1 MAARGR
7 VQATDEARS
16 YGRRASLLSIGVGI
30 TGLIT
35 YLFFAIASHELSK
48 DQYGEVAVL
57 WSAVF
62 IVVSVL
68 QRPVEQLLSR
78 TVSEHLAR
86 DEPIGHTVRV
96 AATIQ
101 LGVAVG
107 FDAIALA
114 LKGPITD
121 DVLKG
126 NETLYWIGVAAITA
140 YGASYFARGFLA
152 GSHRL
157 SLYALLII
165 CESVS
170 RTAFP
175 LAVALGIASG
185 QTAVAM
191 GIVAAPTLSLIVVP
205 FAFLRRGVAA
215 SAAAGAGG
223 GMAGT
228 PRDAAAPTGDT
239 ATAAGGGA
247 PATPPTGD
255 RRGGTPGQFT
265 LAEGGGFAAAVFL
278 IMLSEQTFLNA
289 GPLLVNATAG
299 AAAAGYIFNV
309 LMIARAPLQLFQA
322 VSTSLLPHLTRLGS
336 QGQEAD
342 FRASVR
348 VTILAISGIA
358 GLVAVAMLIAGPELM
373 HIAFGKK
380 HDYQRSDLVI
390 VSVGMGMYLSA
401 ATLNQAALA
410 KGQVRRASVCW
421 IGCATAFIVWML
433 VPIVSDEFDRVVF
446 GYLGA
451 AIVLCSLLYWLYR
464 QPLTPEEHRVKPGST
479 EEMELQLAAADEGS

>member
-1 MAARGR
+1 MALRRG
-7 VQATDEARS
+7 TGTSEARS

-35 YLFFAIASHELSK
+35 YLFFAIASHELPK
-48 DQYGEVAVL
+48 EQYGQVAVL

-78 TVSEHLAR
+78 TVSEHLAVGQ
-86 DEPIGHTVRV
+86 PIGHTVRI

-101 LGVAVG
+101 LGIAAG
-107 FDAIALA
+107 FDVIALA
-114 LKGPITD
+114 LRGPIED
-121 DVLKG
+121 GLLDG
-126 NETLYWIGVAAITA
+126 NETLYWIGVGAVTA

-157 SLYALLII
+157 TLYALLII

-175 LAVALGIASG
+175 FAVALGIASG
-185 QTAVAM
+185 QSAVAL

-205 FAFLRRGVAA
+205 FAFLRRRPDVVLPVEGDQVAP
-215 SAAAGAGG
+215 AA
-223 GMAGT
+223 
-228 PRDAAAPTGDT
+228 AAAPE
-239 ATAAGGGA
+239 AEA
-247 PATPPTGD
+247 
-255 RRGGTPGQFT
+255 QFT
-265 LAEGGGFAAAVFL
+265 LAQGGGFAAAVFV

-322 VSTSLLPHLTRLGS
+322 VSTSLLPHLTRLRS
-336 QGQEAD
+336 QGQETD

-348 VTILAISGIA
+348 VTILAIGGFAS
-358 GLVAVAMLIAGPELM
+358 LVALAMVIAGPDLM
-373 HIAFGKK
+373 QIAFGDKFT
-380 HDYQRSDLVI
+380 YERFDLLTVTA
-390 VSVGMGMYLSA
+390 GMGLYLSA

-410 KGQVRRASVCW
+410 QGQVRRAAVCW
-421 IGCATAFIVWML
+421 IVCAIAFVVWIAL
-433 VPIVSDEFDRVVF
+433 PLIDDEFARVEV

-451 AIVLCSLLYWLYR
+451 AGVLCALLYWVYR
-464 QPLTPEEHRVKPGST
+464 QPQPRRADRVEPGST

>member
-1 MAARGR
+1 MPRAGR
-7 VQATDEARS
+7 VQATDEARR

-35 YLFFAIASHELSK
+35 YLYFAIASHELSR
-48 DQYGEVAVL
+48 DQYGLVAVL

-78 TVSEHLAR
+78 TVSENLAH
-86 DEPIGHTVRV
+86 DTPIGRTVRV

-101 LGVAVG
+101 LGVAVA
-107 FDAIALA
+107 FDAVALA
-114 LKGPITD
+114 LRTPIQD
-121 DVLKG
+121 HLLHG
-126 NETLYWIGVAAITA
+126 NSTLYWIGVAAVTA

-157 SLYALLII
+157 TIYALLII
-165 CESVS
+165 SESVA

-175 LAVALGIASG
+175 TAVALGIASG
-185 QTAVAM
+185 QTAVAL

-205 FAFLRRGVAA
+205 FAFVRRFGGERAPGHEAA
-215 SAAAGAGG
+215 ESPSA
-223 GMAGT
+223 
-228 PRDAAAPTGDT
+228 PDT
-239 ATAAGGGA
+239 SE
-247 PATPPTGD
+247 
-255 RRGGTPGQFT
+255 FT
-265 LAEGGGFAAAVFL
+265 LARGGRFAAAVFL

-336 QGQEAD
+336 EGNEPD

-348 VTILAISGIA
+348 VTILAIA
-358 GLVAVAMLIAGPELM
+358 GFAALVTLAVLIAGPHLM
-373 HIAFGKK
+373 QIAFGKK
-380 HDYQRSDLVI
+380 HTYQRVDLVI
-390 VSVGMGMYLSA
+390 VSIGMGLYLSA

-410 KGQVRRASVCW
+410 KGQVRRASFCW
-421 IGCATAFIVWML
+421 IACAIAFVVWTL
-433 VPIVSDEFDRVVF
+433 FPIVDNDFHRVEI

-451 AIVLCSLLYWLYR
+451 ATLLCGLLYWLYR
-464 QPLTPEEHRVKPGST
+464 QPLQPREVRVEPGST
-479 EEMELQLAAADEGS
+479 EEMELQLASADEAG

>member
-1 MAARGR
+1 MPRVGR

-35 YLFFAIASHELSK
+35 YLYFAIASHELSK

-62 IVVSVL
+62 IVVSIL

-78 TVSEHLAR
+78 TVSENLAHGT
-86 DEPIGHTVRV
+86 PIGRTVRV

-101 LGVAVG
+101 LSVAVA
-107 FDAIALA
+107 FDVVALA
-114 LKGPITD
+114 LRTPIQD
-121 DVLKG
+121 HLLHG
-126 NETLYWIGVAAITA
+126 SSTLYWIGVAAVTA

-157 SLYALLII
+157 TVYALLII
-165 CESVS
+165 SESVA

-175 LAVALGIASG
+175 TAVALGIASG
-185 QTAVAM
+185 QTAVAL
-191 GIVAAPTLSLIVVP
+191 GIVAAPTLSLLVVP
-205 FAFLRRGVAA
+205 FAFFRRF
-215 SAAAGAGG
+215 
-223 GMAGT
+223 
-228 PRDAAAPTGDT
+228 
-239 ATAAGGGA
+239 GGGA
-247 PATPPTGD
+247 PMPEPVGDSPVDPPTD
-255 RRGGTPGQFT
+255 EFSLARGGR
-265 LAEGGGFAAAVFL
+265 FAAGVFL

-322 VSTSLLPHLTRLGS
+322 VQTSLLPHLTRLGS
-336 QGQEAD
+336 QGDEED

-348 VTILAISGIA
+348 VTILAIAGFA
-358 GLVAVAMLIAGPELM
+358 GLVALAMLIAGPHLM
-373 HIAFGKK
+373 QIAFGTK
-380 HDYQRSDLVI
+380 HTYQRADLVI
-390 VSVGMGMYLSA
+390 VSIGMGLYLSA

-410 KGQVRRASVCW
+410 KGQVRRASFCW
-421 IGCATAFIVWML
+421 ISCAVVFVAWTL
-433 VPIVSDEFDRVVF
+433 VPIVENDFHRVEL

-451 AIVLCSLLYWLYR
+451 ATLLCSLLYWLYR
-464 QPLTPEEHRVKPGST
+464 QPLRPLEVRVEPGST
-479 EEMELQLAAADEGS
+479 EEMELQLASADEAG

>member
-1 MAARGR
+1 MPR

-35 YLFFAIASHELSK
+35 YLYFAIASHELSRES
-48 DQYGEVAVL
+48 YGEVAVL

-62 IVVSVL
+62 IVVSIL

-78 TVSEHLAR
+78 TVSENLAHGA
-86 DEPIGHTVRV
+86 PIGRTVRV

-101 LGVAVG
+101 LGVAVC
-107 FDAIALA
+107 FDIVALV
-114 LKGPITD
+114 LRTPIQD
-121 DVLKG
+121 DLLHG
-126 NETLYWIGVAAITA
+126 NSTLYWIGIAAVTA
-140 YGASYFARGFLA
+140 YGVSYFARGFLA

-157 SLYALLII
+157 TIYALLII
-165 CESVS
+165 SESVA

-175 LAVALGIASG
+175 FAVALGIASG
-185 QTAVAM
+185 QTAVAV
-191 GIVAAPTLSLIVVP
+191 GIVAAPTLSLMVVP
-205 FAFLRRGVAA
+205 FAFFRRFPDQQPAPEP
-215 SAAAGAGG
+215 AGA
-223 GMAGT
+223 T
-228 PRDAAAPTGDT
+228 PSAPDT
-239 ATAAGGGA
+239 SE
-247 PATPPTGD
+247 
-255 RRGGTPGQFT
+255 FT
-265 LAEGGGFAAAVFL
+265 LASGSRFAAAVFL

-336 QGQEAD
+336 RGDEED

-348 VTILAISGIA
+348 VTILAIAGFA
-358 GLVAVAMLIAGPELM
+358 GLVTLAVLIAGPDLM
-373 HIAFGKK
+373 QVAFGEN
-380 HDYQRSDLVI
+380 HAYERVDLVI
-390 VSVGMGMYLSA
+390 VSVGMGLYLSA

-410 KGQVRRASVCW
+410 KGQVRRASFCW
-421 IGCATAFIVWML
+421 VGCAVLFVAWTLTPL
-433 VPIVSDEFDRVVF
+433 VDNDFHRVEI

-451 AIVLCSLLYWLYR
+451 ATLLCALLFWLYR
-464 QPLTPEEHRVKPGST
+464 QPLLRREERVEPGST
-479 EEMELQLAAADEGS
+479 EEMELQLASADEAG

>member
-1 MAARGR
+1 LSVVSPVMPGMAR

-35 YLFFAIASHELSK
+35 YLYFAIASHELSK
-48 DQYGEVAVL
+48 EQYGEVAVL

-62 IVVSVL
+62 IIVSVL

-78 TVSEHLAR
+78 TVSENLASST
-86 DEPIGHTVRV
+86 PIGRTMRV

-101 LGVAVG
+101 LAVAVG
-107 FDAIALA
+107 FDVVALA
-114 LKGPITD
+114 LRGPIENGLLD
-121 DVLKG
+121 G
-126 NETLYWIGVAAITA
+126 NSTLYWIGVGAVTA

-157 SLYALLII
+157 TIYALLII
-165 CESVS
+165 SESVS

-175 LAVALGIASG
+175 FAVALGIASG
-185 QTAVAM
+185 QTAVAI

-205 FAFLRRGVAA
+205 FAFLSRFGADVEPDAEGPPP
-215 SAAAGAGG
+215 AAAAQ
-223 GMAGT
+223 
-228 PRDAAAPTGDT
+228 PD
-239 ATAAGGGA
+239 
-247 PATPPTGD
+247 
-255 RRGGTPGQFT
+255 FT
-265 LAEGGGFAAAVFL
+265 LASGGRFAAAVFL

-289 GPLLVNATAG
+289 GPLLVKASAG

-309 LMIARAPLQLFQA
+309 LMVARAPLQLFQA

-336 QGQEAD
+336 QGQEGD

-348 VTILAISGIA
+348 VTILAIA
-358 GLVAVAMLIAGPELM
+358 GFASLVTLAMVIAGPDLM
-373 HIAFGKK
+373 QIAFGNK
-380 HDYQRSDLVI
+380 HTYQRLDLVVI
-390 VSVGMGMYLSA
+390 SIGMGLYLSA

-410 KGQVRRASVCW
+410 RGEVRRASACW
-421 IGCATAFIVWML
+421 IGCAIAFVIWTA
-433 VPIVSDEFDRVVF
+433 VPIVADEFNRVEW

-451 AIVLCSLLYWLYR
+451 ATLLCGLLYWLYR
-464 QPLTPEEHRVKPGST
+464 QPLLAGEERVRPGST
-479 EEMELQLAAADEGS
+479 EEMELQLASADEGG

>member
-1 MAARGR
+1 MPR
-7 VQATDEARS
+7 VQATKEARS

-35 YLFFAIASHELSK
+35 YLYFAIASHELSRE
-48 DQYGEVAVL
+48 QYGQVAVL

-78 TVSEHLAR
+78 TVSENLAHR
-86 DEPIGHTVRV
+86 TPIGHTVRI

-101 LGVAVG
+101 LSVAVG
-107 FDAIALA
+107 FDVVALA
-114 LKGPITD
+114 LRGPIQD
-121 DVLKG
+121 HLLHG
-126 NETLYWIGVAAITA
+126 NSTLYWIGVAAITA

-157 SLYALLII
+157 TIYALLII
-165 CESVS
+165 SESIS

-175 LAVALGIASG
+175 FAVALGIASG
-185 QTAVAM
+185 QTAVAL

-205 FAFLRRGVAA
+205 FAFLRRF
-215 SAAAGAGG
+215 
-223 GMAGT
+223 
-228 PRDAAAPTGDT
+228 
-239 ATAAGGGA
+239 
-247 PATPPTGD
+247 
-255 RRGGTPGQFT
+255 GGTRTGPEPAAESPSAPDTSEFT
-265 LAEGGGFAAAVFL
+265 LARGGRFAAGVFL

-289 GPLLVNATAG
+289 GPLLVNASAG

-336 QGQEAD
+336 QGDEVD

-348 VTILAISGIA
+348 VTILAIA
-358 GLVAVAMLIAGPELM
+358 GFAALVALAMLIAGPHLM
-373 HIAFGKK
+373 QIAFGKK
-380 HDYQRSDLVI
+380 HTYQRADLVI
-390 VSVGMGMYLSA
+390 VSIGMGLYLSA

-410 KGQVRRASVCW
+410 KGQVRRASFCW
-421 IGCATAFIVWML
+421 VGCAIVFVIWTL
-433 VPIVSDEFDRVVF
+433 VPLVDNDFHRVEI

-451 AIVLCSLLYWLYR
+451 ATLLCGLLYWLYR
-464 QPLTPEEHRVKPGST
+464 QPLLRREVRVKPGST
-479 EEMELQLAAADEGS
+479 EEMELQLASADEAG

>member
-1 MAARGR
+1 M
-7 VQATDEARS
+7 QATDEARS

-35 YLFFAIASHELSK
+35 YLYFAVASHELSK
-48 DQYGEVAVL
+48 QQYGEVAVL

-62 IVVSVL
+62 IIVSVL

-78 TVSEHLAR
+78 TVSENLA
-86 DEPIGHTVRV
+86 EGTAIGRTVRI

-101 LGVAVG
+101 LAVAIG
-107 FDAIALA
+107 FDVIALA
-114 LKGPITD
+114 LRGPIENGLLD
-121 DVLKG
+121 G
-126 NETLYWIGVAAITA
+126 NTTLYWIGVGAITA

-157 SLYALLII
+157 TLYALLII
-165 CESVS
+165 SESVS

-175 LAVALGIASG
+175 FAVALGIASG
-185 QTAVAM
+185 QSAVAL

-205 FAFLRRGVAA
+205 FAFLSRFSG
-215 SAAAGAGG
+215 
-223 GMAGT
+223 
-228 PRDAAAPTGDT
+228 AAPAPEPAADSPSAPDT
-239 ATAAGGGA
+239 SE
-247 PATPPTGD
+247 
-255 RRGGTPGQFT
+255 FT
-265 LAEGGGFAAAVFL
+265 LARGGRFAAAVFV

-289 GPLLVNATAG
+289 GPLLVKASAG

-336 QGQEAD
+336 QGQEPD

-348 VTILAISGIA
+348 VTILAIAGFA
-358 GLVAVAMLIAGPELM
+358 GLVVLAMVVAGPDLM
-373 HIAFGKK
+373 QIAFGKK
-380 HDYQRSDLVI
+380 HTYERLDLVI
-390 VSVGMGMYLSA
+390 VGIGMGLYLSA

-410 KGQVRRASVCW
+410 RGEVRRASACW
-421 IGCATAFIVWML
+421 IGCAVAFVVWTA
-433 VPIVSDEFDRVVF
+433 VPIVSDEFNRVEW

-451 AIVLCSLLYWLYR
+451 AALLCSLLYWLYR
-464 QPLTPEEHRVKPGST
+464 QPLLAGEERVRPGST
-479 EEMELQLAAADEGS
+479 EEMELQLASADEGT

>member
-1 MAARGR
+1 MARASERAGES
-7 VQATDEARS
+7 EARS

-35 YLFFAIASHELSK
+35 YLYFAIASHELSRE
-48 DQYGEVAVL
+48 QYGQVAVL

-78 TVSEHLAR
+78 TVSENLAH
-86 DEPIGHTVRV
+86 DEPIARTVRV

-101 LGVAVG
+101 LSVAVA
-107 FDAIALA
+107 FDVVALA
-114 LKGPITD
+114 LRGPIQD
-121 DVLKG
+121 HLLHG
-126 NETLYWIGVAAITA
+126 NSTLYWIGVAAITA

-157 SLYALLII
+157 TIYALLII
-165 CESVS
+165 SESVS

-175 LAVALGIASG
+175 FAVALGIASG
-185 QTAVAM
+185 QTAVAL

-205 FAFLRRGVAA
+205 FAFLRRFGGEAVGPEPAA
-215 SAAAGAGG
+215 ESPSA
-223 GMAGT
+223 
-228 PRDAAAPTGDT
+228 PDT
-239 ATAAGGGA
+239 SE
-247 PATPPTGD
+247 
-255 RRGGTPGQFT
+255 FT
-265 LAEGGGFAAAVFL
+265 LARGGRFAAAVFL

-289 GPLLVNATAG
+289 GPLLVNASAG

-336 QGQEAD
+336 IGDEVD

-348 VTILAISGIA
+348 VTILAIA
-358 GLVAVAMLIAGPELM
+358 GFAAVVVLAMLIAGPHLM
-373 HIAFGKK
+373 QIAFGKK
-380 HDYQRSDLVI
+380 HHYQRADLVI
-390 VSVGMGMYLSA
+390 VSIGMGLYLSA

-410 KGQVRRASVCW
+410 KGEVRRASICW
-421 IGCATAFIVWML
+421 ISCAVVFVIWTL
-433 VPIVSDEFDRVVF
+433 VPLVDNDFHRVEI

-451 AIVLCSLLYWLYR
+451 ATMLCSLLYWLYR
-464 QPLTPEEHRVKPGST
+464 QPLTPDERPVEPGST
-479 EEMELQLAAADEGS
+479 EEMELQLASADEAG